1 MVSVMDW
8 LFQMDW
14 QALLIPKHSVFE
26 MVLRGTIMY
35 VALFII
41 LRFVARRQFGQL
53 GIADLLVIV
62 LIADAT
68 QNAMAHEYRSV
79 TEGLALVLTIVFW
92 DYVLDWSAYRVP
104 FLRGL
109 TQPPALPLIRNGRLL
124 RANMRS
130 EMITRDELMSH
141 LREHGVEDLSE
152 VKAAYIESDGHI
164 SIVRRGKGKT

>member
-1 MVSVMDW
+1 MDW
-8 LFQMDW
+8 LLQIDW
-14 QALLIPKHSVFE
+14 QALLVPQHSVLE

-35 VALFII
+35 VALFLI
-41 LRFVARRQFGQL
+41 LRFLTRRQFGQL

-62 LIADAT
+62 LIADAA

-92 DYVLDWSAYRVP
+92 DYVLDWLSYHVP

-109 TQPPALPLIRNGRLL
+109 TQPPPLALIRNGRLV
-124 RANMRS
+124 RANMRA

-141 LREHGVEDLSE
+141 LREHGVEDPSE
-152 VKAAYIESDGHI
+152 VKAAFIESDGKI
-164 SIVRRGKGKT
+164 SIVRRGKDKK